1 MKADAKL
8 SAFLFYD
15 TLDVLDIIKP
25 VVMPCF
31 HSIYELS
38 MEHDMPRFFRL
49 MKDAHYSAVFV
60 FACGSPTTA
69 LNFIRAV
76 ENQDEESPSLWKK
89 YPSEAVLICDKHKR
103 ASAFTMCRNNLFY
116 SYETMRPIYDLGK
129 VQLMLNR
136 VSQHAMTRADLYYA
150 ELESRTM
157 TNEIAKSNEE
167 LNRLLESTITHR
179 NESALL
185 LQSILDREPNTETL
199 GDQYW
204 ENLFSEVIDGLTEKD
219 KSNLNTLL
227 SPNNN
232 KAQLSQLMAFQQKM
246 FASFESSIE
255 RAKPKLH
262 VDKMN
267 LPVVI
272 VADDQPVMQRIIR
285 SILEPRGYQVELANH
300 GVEVLLK
307 SQSTEPDLILLDID
321 MPVMN
326 GFETLTLLKSTPA
339 LATIPVI
346 MLTSFSD
353 KEVFSKSIKSGA
365 VDYIV
370 KPTNAEIL
378 IRKITPYIVAAE

>member
-25 VVMPCF
+25 VVAPCF

-38 MEHDMPRFFRL
+38 MEHDLERFLRL
-49 MKDAHYSAVFV
+49 LKESHYCAVFV
-60 FACGSPTTA
+60 FACGSPATA
-69 LNFIRAV
+69 LQFIRDV
-76 ENQDEESPSLWKK
+76 ESQQSPSLWQK
-89 YPSEAVLICDKHKR
+89 YPSEAVLICDKHER
-103 ASAFTMCRNNLFY
+103 ASAFAMCRNNLFY

-129 VQLMLNR
+129 VQLMLKR

-150 ELESRTM
+150 EMESRSM
-157 TNEIAKSNEE
+157 TNEITKSNTELDSLLLRMAEE
-167 LNRLLESTITHR
+167 RHRSGSMFSGLLEEDPVDSRRQQWMNMLEDMVNKLPEGERFDFDH
-179 NESALL
+179 LL
-185 LQSILDREPNTETL
+185 SRRSIAPKVSQLQSHHEQTL
-199 GDQYW
+199 
-204 ENLFSEVIDGLTEKD
+204 
-219 KSNLNTLL
+219 
-227 SPNNN
+227 
-232 KAQLSQLMAFQQKM
+232 
-246 FASFESSIE
+246 ASFEHSIE
-255 RAKPKLH
+255 RAKPKLNAN
-262 VDKMN
+262 KIR

-272 VADDQPVMQRIIR
+272 VADDQPVMQKIIR
-285 SILEPRGYQVELANH
+285 SILEPRGYQVELAAN

-307 SQSTEPDLILLDID
+307 SQSTQPDLILLDID

-353 KEVFSKSIKSGA
+353 KEVFSQSIKSGA

-378 IRKITPYIVAAE
+378 MRKITPYITKIQ

>member
-25 VVMPCF
+25 VVTPCF
-31 HSIYELS
+31 HSVYELS
-38 MEHDMPRFFRL
+38 MEHDLQRFVRL
-49 MKDAHYSAVFV
+49 MKESHYSAVFV
-60 FACGSPTTA
+60 FASGSPSMA

-76 ENQDEESPSLWKK
+76 ESQYPPSLWEK

-103 ASAFTMCRNNLFY
+103 AAAFSMCRNNLFY

-129 VQLMLNR
+129 VQLMLKR
-136 VSQHAMTRADLYYA
+136 ASQHAMTRADLHYA
-150 ELESRTM
+150 ELESRSM
-157 TNEIAKSNEE
+157 TNEIEKSNDE
-167 LNRLLESTITHR
+167 LNRLLESIIAHR
-179 NESALL
+179 NESFSM
-185 LQSILDREPNTETL
+185 LQSVFDRVSNAELPDGQCWETV
-199 GDQYW
+199 
-204 ENLFSEVIDGLTEKD
+204 FSDVVDRLSQTQQPTV
-219 KSNLNTLL
+219 NRQL
-227 SPNNN
+227 SPPKGN
-232 KAQLSQLMAFQQKM
+232 AQLTQFMSQQQQM
-246 FASFESSIE
+246 FTSFENSVE
-255 RAKPKLH
+255 RAKPKLNAS
-262 VDKMN
+262 KEN
-267 LPVVI
+267 LPVVV
-272 VADDQPVMQRIIR
+272 VADDQPVMQKIIR
-285 SILEPRGYQVELANH
+285 SILEPRGYQVELASN

-307 SQSTEPDLILLDID
+307 SHSTEPDLILLDID

-326 GFETLTLLKSTPA
+326 GFETLGLLKSTPA

-378 IRKITPYIVAAE
+378 IRKITPYIVTAE